1 MRRTLP
7 MLLALLAATPS
18 AQPATPLTTHQLTLE
33 QIKPDPDWIGAPVE
47 HVQANRIQVAA
58 DVAAMHRVY
67 VVLKGHR
74 TIVATPDGK
83 VFINP
88 TGNAG
93 MATGGTGDVL
103 TGVIAAWLAQLLD
116 AEAACR
122 LGVFLHGTAGDL
134 AESRDGQVPMMA
146 TDVLDL
152 LGSALKYVTTGE
164 RSEVS
169 S

>member
-1 MRRTLP
+1 L
-7 MLLALLAATPS
+7 
-18 AQPATPLTTHQLTLE
+18 
-33 QIKPDPDWIGAPVE
+33 
-47 HVQANRIQVAA
+47 
-58 DVAAMHRVY
+58 Y

-74 TIVATPDGK
+74 TIVDTPEGRA
-83 VFINP
+83 FINP

-134 AESRDGQVPMMA
+134 AEATEGQVAMTA
-146 TDVLDL
+146 TDVLGR
-152 LGSALKYVTTGE
+152 LGAALRYLTTGE
-164 RSEVS
+164 RPTVS
-169 S
+169 A